1 MPHTVKHHPSL
12 SVLEQY
18 CDGSLTAEVAL
29 VVAAHID
36 LCPHCQQLTHDIET
50 DAASQWF
57 MPGSTSHNSSMSTD
71 AIPAMQHMLANIMA
85 QPAVHTPSS
94 DTFSKVKSLDFG
106 GHQFVVP
113 RSLQRLTAKRSKWL
127 TLGGIATS
135 RLPSGD
141 PHHISLL
148 YISEQTQVPQH
159 THQGLEMTLVLAG
172 EIEDENGRYV
182 AGDLI
187 VATPDHTH
195 TPRNVREE
203 PCLCLSV
210 LSAPLTFTE
219 GMTRLLNPLQ
229 RFFY

>member
-1 MPHTVKHHPSL
+1 MPNTVKHHPSL
-12 SVLEQY
+12 SVLEQF
-18 CDGSLTAEVAL
+18 CEGRLTAEVAL

-36 LCPHCQQLTHDIET
+36 LCPHCQQLQHDIEADLACAWAGEPIAATT
-50 DAASQWF
+50 DNSAFAAMLQQIVSAEPAPLEAAAS
-57 MPGSTSHNSSMSTD
+57 S
-71 AIPAMQHMLANIMA
+71 L
-85 QPAVHTPSS
+85 
-94 DTFSKVKSLDFG
+94 SKAKSLEFG
-106 GHQFVVP
+106 GQQFLVP
-113 RSLQRLTAKRSKWL
+113 RSLQRLAAKRSKWL
-127 TLGGIATS
+127 TLGGIATA

-148 YISEQTQVPQH
+148 YISEQTQVPRH
-159 THQGLEMTLVLAG
+159 THQGMEMTLVLSG

-195 TPRNVREE
+195 TPRNVKQE

>member
-1 MPHTVKHHPSL
+1 MPHTVKHHPSMN
-12 SVLEQY
+12 VLEQY

-36 LCPHCQQLTHDIET
+36 LCPHCQQLCHDIEV

-57 MPGSTSHNSSMSTD
+57 APSHTEHTTPVSM
-71 AIPAMQHMLANIMA
+71 QQMLAQIMA
-85 QPAVHTPSS
+85 APIADEPIAALN
-94 DTFSKVKSLDFG
+94 KVKSLEFA
-106 GHQFVVP
+106 GHQFMVP
-113 RSLQRLTAKRSKWL
+113 RSLQRLAAKRSKWL

-172 EIEDENGRYV
+172 EIEDEQGRYV

-187 VATPDHTH
+187 IATPDHTH
-195 TPRNVREE
+195 TPRNVRQE

-219 GMTRLLNPLQ
+219 GMTRLLNPFQ

>member
-12 SVLEQY
+12 SVLEQF
-18 CDGSLTAEVAL
+18 CEGRLTAEVAL

-36 LCPHCQQLTHDIET
+36 LCPHCQQLQHDVEADLASSWSQEPLTASSQET
-50 DAASQWF
+50 DFTA
-57 MPGSTSHNSSMSTD
+57 
-71 AIPAMQHMLANIMA
+71 MLAQIVSNDAMA
-85 QPAVHTPSS
+85 TAPASS
-94 DTFSKVKSLDFG
+94 ALSKAKSLEFG
-106 GHQFVVP
+106 GQQFMVP
-113 RSLQRLTAKRSKWL
+113 RSLQRLAAKRSKWL
-127 TLGGIATS
+127 TLGGIATA

-148 YISEQTQVPQH
+148 YISEQTQVPRH
-159 THQGLEMTLVLAG
+159 THQGMEMTLVLSG

-195 TPRNVREE
+195 TPRNVKQE

-219 GMTRLLNPLQ
+219 GVTRLLNPLQ

>member
-36 LCPHCQQLTHDIET
+36 LCPHCQQLTRDIEA
-50 DAASQWF
+50 DAASQLF
-57 MPGSTSHNSSMSTD
+57 APLSHADNTASPH
-71 AIPAMQHMLANIMA
+71 AAFIPMQQMLEDIMA
-85 QPAVHTPSS
+85 QPAVTKTSS
-94 DTFSKVKSLDFG
+94 DGLSKVKSLDFA
-106 GHQFVVP
+106 GHQFAVP

>member
-12 SVLEQY
+12 SVLEQF
-18 CDGSLTAEVAL
+18 CEGRLTAEVAL

-36 LCPHCQQLTHDIET
+36 LCPHCQQLQHDIEV
-50 DAASQWF
+50 DLASSWAAEPVVAAHSPDSFAAMLEQIV
-57 MPGSTSHNSSMSTD
+57 STEASSTD
-71 AIPAMQHMLANIMA
+71 SAAAAL
-85 QPAVHTPSS
+85 
-94 DTFSKVKSLDFG
+94 SKTKSLEFG
-106 GHQFVVP
+106 GQQFVVP
-113 RSLQRLTAKRSKWL
+113 RSLQRLAAKRSKWL
-127 TLGGIATS
+127 TLGGIATA

-148 YISEQTQVPQH
+148 YISEQTQVPRH
-159 THQGLEMTLVLAG
+159 THQGMEMTLVLSG

-195 TPRNVREE
+195 TPRNVKQE

>member
-36 LCPHCQQLTHDIET
+36 LCPHCQQLTHDIEA

-57 MPGSTSHNSSMSTD
+57 MPVTQTCDSVSQHDVSL
-71 AIPAMQHMLANIMA
+71 PMQQMLDDIMTHPVA
-85 QPAVHTPSS
+85 TKASS
-94 DTFSKVKSLDFG
+94 DSLSKVKSLDFA